1 MRRNIAIILALAL
14 TLSAGAC
21 GSASGQ
27 KANTAAAA
35 EAVEAAT
42 ATAEA
47 EANDAGV
54 ELNGTGATAPA
65 SEEETEEVTTVSVA
79 AKTPGIANRK
89 PLAGTEIKITDIEPL
104 MIGQA
109 ENKEAAT
116 GCTVLICEDGM
127 RAGLDVRGGGPASR
141 ESQLLNPLMS
151 AQIVHAIVLSG
162 GSAYGLGTANGVMTY
177 LEEQG
182 IGYDTGYALV
192 PLVAQS
198 DIYDLSVGDPSVR
211 PDPDMGYEAAK
222 KALEAPNYQDGNFGA
237 GCGAS
242 VGKIAGMDF
251 AMKTGIGSY
260 AVQIGDLKIGAIV
273 VLNALGDV
281 YDWRTGEQI
290 AGFLTEDKTSLRSTM
305 EQMSSSIEA
314 KDNKFTG
321 NTTLAVVVTN
331 ANFNKSQLCKIA
343 GMAHDGYARSINPV
357 HTSADGDS
365 IYAVSVGDVVA
376 DQDLVG
382 ALGAEVVSEAIVR
395 AVYNSEGAYGL
406 PAAADL
412 P

>member
-1 MRRNIAIILALAL
+1 M
-14 TLSAGAC
+14 T
-21 GSASGQ
+21 
-27 KANTAAAA
+27 
-35 EAVEAAT
+35 
-42 ATAEA
+42 
-47 EANDAGV
+47 
-54 ELNGTGATAPA
+54 
-65 SEEETEEVTTVSVA
+65 SEMTSVKTVEETAVSFK
-79 AKTPGIANRK
+79 AKMSEIENRK
-89 PLAGTEIKITDIEPL
+89 PLAGTEIAITDIEPL
-104 MIGQA
+104 LIGQA
-109 ENKEAAT
+109 ENKDAAT
-116 GCTVLICEDGM
+116 GCTVLVCKDGM

-151 AQIVHAIVLSG
+151 AQMVHAIVLSG
-162 GSAYGLGTANGVMTY
+162 GSAYGLGTANGVMSY

-182 IGYDTGYALV
+182 IGYDTG
-192 PLVAQS
+192 
-198 DIYDLSVGDPSVR
+198 
-211 PDPDMGYEAAK
+211 
-222 KALEAPNYQDGNFGA
+222 
-237 GCGAS
+237 CGAS
-242 VGKIAGMDF
+242 VGKIGGMDY

-290 AGFLTEDKTSLRSTM
+290 AGFMTEDHKALRSTM

-314 KDNKFTG
+314 KDKFTG

-331 ANFNKSQLCKIA
+331 AKFDKAQLCKIA

-365 IYAVSVGDVVA
+365 IYAVSVGEVAA

-382 ALGAEVVSEAIVR
+382 ALGAEVVSEAIIR
-395 AVYNSEGAYGL
+395 AVYNSESAYGL